1 MKNGS
6 RYRRSEAQWLFKP
19 NGEKYIQVIGDTA
32 RISGTGQITAIV
44 SDYSCPSI
52 SAGGWP
58 GIRFSSI
65 LESPL
70 WSRMAT
76 LFTRW
81 STFSPSPCPVWR
93 ARALPS
99 LRNCSRATLC
109 QPPRDSAT
117 MGMNL
122 IPCSLHSSSVSLH
135 LFSNA
140 TVIACPGVAAAPAL
154 VAAWRGCVM
163 VTSRAASSPPA
174 DLCFIWTDTP
184 QFYAPYPPP
193 PSFRNHVQNCELWPV
208 IFFEFPGSCTFW
220 SFI

>member
-1 MKNGS
+1 MKMFSWTSLS
-6 RYRRSEAQWLFKP
+6 RTKCIYSNVFFFFLNAEKP
-19 NGEKYIQVIGDTA
+19 YIQVIGDTA

-81 STFSPSPCPVWR
+81 PTFSSSPCPVWR

-140 TVIACPGVAAAPAL
+140 TVNDNDYKTNPPLQGPPCYSCPSSTKCVDYL
-154 VAAWRGCVM
+154 CQAAWFRTRIVLCV
-163 VTSRAASSPPA
+163 
-174 DLCFIWTDTP
+174 
-184 QFYAPYPPP
+184 
-193 PSFRNHVQNCELWPV
+193 
-208 IFFEFPGSCTFW
+208 
-220 SFI
+220 